1 LNSVIA
7 FIGLGSNL
15 DEPVAHVQRALA
27 QLDGIT
33 RTRLQAASSLY
44 RTSPLGPQDQ
54 PDFINAVACLCTAL
68 SPRDLLGEL
77 QRIEAAHGRVRG
89 GLRWGPRTLDLDI
102 LLYGDLQMD
111 ESDLRIPHPGMTT
124 RAFVLKPLQELAADL
139 IIPGQGT
146 LRELL
151 AACPSWR
158 MEVVNPA
165 S

>member
-1 LNSVIA
+1 MNSVIA

-15 DEPVAHVQRALA
+15 DEPVAHVQRALT
-27 QLDGIT
+27 QLDAIT
-33 RTRLQAASSLY
+33 RTRLQAASHLY

-77 QRIEAAHGRVRG
+77 QRIEATHGRVRE

-111 ESDLRIPHPGMTT
+111 EPDLRIPHPGMAT
-124 RAFVLKPLQELAADL
+124 RAFVLKPLQELVADL
-139 IIPGQGT
+139 IIPGLGSLQA
-146 LRELL
+146 LL
-151 AACPSWR
+151 ATCPPWQ
-158 MEVVNPA
+158 MEIVNPA